1 MLETYLKLLSKF
13 ILMEAKEPKKG
24 KSSILLNFSG
34 KVAKRKKTTK
44 DFHFTSEE
52 IGAGLTEEIVEA
64 FCNGKVS
71 LSYFLKITGNSSY
84 VVIFTLIQIN
94 APLKT

>member
-1 MLETYLKLLSKF
+1 MLETYLKLLLKF

-34 KVAKRKKTTK
+34 KVTKRKKMTK
-44 DFHFTSEE
+44 DFHFTSKE
-52 IGAGLTEEIVEA
+52 IDAGLTAEIVED

-71 LSYFLKITGNSSY
+71 LSLFLKHYRKLFICLSSS
-84 VVIFTLIQIN
+84 
-94 APLKT
+94 P